1 MSEKDMINIVWIKK
15 NIRSCDHLP
24 LYEAEQDNINYL
36 CIYIFDNDII
46 EYKDCSR
53 RHLQFIYHS
62 ILDINKKLKKFNR
75 EIEIFHTK
83 TEEVFK
89 FLTKKYTIKKI
100 LSYQESGTLLS
111 WKKDKSI
118 SKFCKKNKIIWQQFQ
133 RDGIIRG

>member
-1 MSEKDMINIVWIKK
+1 MSEKDMINIVWIKRD
-15 NIRSCDHLP
+15 IRSCDHLP
-24 LYEAEQDNINYL
+24 LYEAEQDNINYI

-46 EYKDCSR
+46 EYRDCSH

-75 EIEIFHTK
+75 EIEVFHTK

-100 LSYQESGTLLS
+100 LSYQESGTQLS
-111 WKKDKSI
+111 
-118 SKFCKKNKIIWQQFQ
+118 
-133 RDGIIRG
+133 